1 MNLLSI
7 DTLPNTG
14 EVVKNYG
21 AYIGIAIILLIIIFL
36 FGKRKTTKMNKL
48 IYKIKILKLKNHS
61 LRIFI
66 LLF

>member
-14 EVVKNYG
+14 EIVKNYG

-36 FGKRKTTKMNKL
+36 FWKKKNNKDE
-48 IYKIKILKLKNHS
+48 
-61 LRIFI
+61 
-66 LLF
+66 